1 MGQYNKINYT
11 AIDYMLG
18 TIFLV
23 YYLLFI
29 NNYFTNLYNKDV
41 SRNILYKDILFIN
54 SENNNNTDTTLTNN
68 DCTDIQSAENCKEF
82 SETIRQLSDKKNN
95 LNKNNEFL
103 NWLAGIIDG
112 DGNFDIRNINNKL
125 ILKAIRIKLHNRDI
139 RILSRIQNY
148 LHIGRIRSDKKKPHS
163 IYIVSTKNEMEY
175 LINQLNGLIRIKVSG
190 FIKSCEYL
198 NIKYIEANYNIAPF
212 DPYFA
217 GLIDTDG
224 SIIYNYSSNRIEC
237 NLEMKDTLY
246 VKKLNFDNV
255 IPYCKPY
262 IIYRIHKNSSKHY
275 SSIAFKYQNVN
286 NMILVYD
293 FFMKNRLYSDFKFYR
308 ISKIK
313 YFLEIRDFKNYPK
326 DSLEFKKYS
335 DFILDWIQY
344 KNPSWYKL
352 SYIEKIR

>member
-1 MGQYNKINYT
+1 MK
-11 AIDYMLG
+11 
-18 TIFLV
+18 
-23 YYLLFI
+23 
-29 NNYFTNLYNKDV
+29 
-41 SRNILYKDILFIN
+41 
-54 SENNNNTDTTLTNN
+54 
-68 DCTDIQSAENCKEF
+68 
-82 SETIRQLSDKKNN
+82 
-95 LNKNNEFL
+95 
-103 NWLAGIIDG
+103 
-112 DGNFDIRNINNKL
+112 
-125 ILKAIRIKLHNRDI
+125 
-139 RILSRIQNY
+139 
-148 LHIGRIRSDKKKPHS
+148 
-163 IYIVSTKNEMEY
+163 Y

-190 FIKSCEYL
+190 FIKSCDYL

-212 DPYFA
+212 DPYFS

-246 VKKLNFDNV
+246 VKKFNFDNV

-275 SSIAFKYQNVN
+275 SSIAFKYQNVS
-286 NMILVYD
+286 NMILIYN

-335 DFILDWIQY
+335 DFILD
-344 KNPSWYKL
+344 
-352 SYIEKIR
+352 